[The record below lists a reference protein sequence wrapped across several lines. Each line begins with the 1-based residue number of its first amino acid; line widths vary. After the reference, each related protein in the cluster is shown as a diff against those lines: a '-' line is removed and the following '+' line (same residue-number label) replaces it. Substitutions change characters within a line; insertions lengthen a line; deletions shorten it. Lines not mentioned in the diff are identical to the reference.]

1 MTTDP
6 KLETEERKTLK
17 FQRLPDSRDGVVN
30 IELRCMSKQSASSHK
45 VDIQHSDLMVI
56 QSLINVG
63 DWVTHQYSLP
73 YIVGWHAL
81 SSKQGVVDD
90 MEHTNN

>member
-6 KLETEERKTLK
+6 KLEMEERKTLK
-17 FQRLPDSRDGVVN
+17 FQRTPDSRDGLVN
-30 IELRCMSKQSASSHK
+30 IELRCISKQSASSHK

-63 DWVTHQYSLP
+63 D
-73 YIVGWHAL
+73 
-81 SSKQGVVDD
+81 
-90 MEHTNN
+90 